1 MKKTFVF
8 LVVTLLVGIVAYAQS
23 EASVLKQADQM
34 IAQRHYASA
43 FTMLEEFDPANDRPA
58 VLLKKEDIALNYF
71 VQSINHMAFSLQ
83 DLKPGE
89 DLDSIRANFETG
101 SMVAFMADSLLK
113 RLIARNPDD
122 CQLLCGYAQYYYAL
136 LYDYNTDLWLAY
148 VDSACLALLCHASAL
163 VCPCH
168 KAAYQ
173 VGLYY
178 NIDGQDDSAALYYRR
193 AIALCDTDWNTHYN
207 LGSVL
212 YSQGHYA
219 EAVSHFRAAYYGYP
233 SSDMKADAA
242 RALGIIYSDHLN
254 NPDSAGRYIL
264 AAHELSPG
272 DFGNAANLL
281 LYYLEQNDI
290 RANALIDTCWRNAI
304 DGDQSYRDA
313 MHLVNI
319 CLANNATDRITLF
332 LQNKT
337 TQAQSDYEHGLC
349 HYLLGMNIFEE
360 ESLAVQHLEKAIY
373 FFTLDGAPDEFLAQI
388 FQVIEELKRP
398 CPDK

>member
-1 MKKTFVF
+1 
-8 LVVTLLVGIVAYAQS
+8 
-23 EASVLKQADQM
+23 
-34 IAQRHYASA
+34 
-43 FTMLEEFDPANDRPA
+43 
-58 VLLKKEDIALNYF
+58 
-71 VQSINHMAFSLQ
+71 
-83 DLKPGE
+83 
-89 DLDSIRANFETG
+89 
-101 SMVAFMADSLLK
+101 
-113 RLIARNPDD
+113 
-122 CQLLCGYAQYYYAL
+122 
-136 LYDYNTDLWLAY
+136 
-148 VDSACLALLCHASAL
+148 
-163 VCPCH
+163 
-168 KAAYQ
+168 
-173 VGLYY
+173 
-178 NIDGQDDSAALYYRR
+178 
-193 AIALCDTDWNTHYN
+193 
-207 LGSVL
+207 
-212 YSQGHYA
+212 
-219 EAVSHFRAAYYGYP
+219 
-233 SSDMKADAA
+233 MKADAA

-281 LYYLEQNDI
+281 LYYLEKNDI

-388 FQVIEELKRP
+388 FQVIEELKKP